1 MASEDSSDDELEA
14 TNSGKE
20 LKHASSA
27 EDVAMKVSESAS
39 KDAASVEAADSSKGA
54 AANGGAGV
62 RAEDDPRGA
71 RPEQALQV

>member
-1 MASEDSSDDELEA
+1 MASDDELEA
-14 TNSGKE
+14 ADSGKE

-54 AANGGAGV
+54 TADGGAGV
-62 RAEDDPRGA
+62 RAEDDLRGA